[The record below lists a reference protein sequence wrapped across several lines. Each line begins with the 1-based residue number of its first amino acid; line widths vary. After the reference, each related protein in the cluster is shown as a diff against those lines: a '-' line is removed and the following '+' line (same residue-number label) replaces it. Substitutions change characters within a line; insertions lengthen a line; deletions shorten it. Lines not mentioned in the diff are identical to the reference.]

1 MLICSV
7 HCISALLRCPAS
19 ASALGAGLAS
29 CRPLRQK
36 LLPEH
41 QAPTLFVRST
51 GSAPSC
57 GAQRLL
63 RPLGGPRILLT
74 AAPKLLPEHQAPT
87 LSVPGNCINALLR
100 CPASASTLGRVSR
113 LADRCAKNCS
123 LNIKLQRF
131 LFRATASMPSC
142 GALHPLR
149 PLGGSRVLQTAA
161 PKIAPCFRRRRRSQ
175 F

>member
-41 QAPTLFVRST
+41 QAPTLSVPGNCINALLRCPASASALGRASHPADRCAKNCSLNIKLQRFLFRATASVPSCGALHPLRPLVRALRLADRCAKNCFLNIKLQRFLFRATASM
-51 GSAPSC
+51 PSC

-74 AAPKLLPEHQAPT
+74 AAPK
-87 LSVPGNCINALLR
+87 
-100 CPASASTLGRVSR
+100 
-113 LADRCAKNCS
+113 
-123 LNIKLQRF
+123 
-131 LFRATASMPSC
+131 
-142 GALHPLR
+142 
-149 PLGGSRVLQTAA
+149 
-161 PKIAPCFRRRRRSQ
+161 IAP
-175 F
+175 